1 MKIASL
7 YVVGMPIGN
16 SADISVRAL
25 SILQSVKY
33 IYTEDTRSFHNFLTV
48 LERDNKTIHFTNKDI
63 KSCFGENQYMR
74 AKEICELV
82 LGGENVC
89 LLSEAGMPLVS
100 DPGAYV
106 VEYCRRKGVSIQVIP
121 GPSAL
126 TTVMALSGFEPKST
140 IFLGYV
146 PKKKSVFAEIAK
158 VPIPAL
164 SYPLCVV
171 FFESSHRI
179 IKTLVELTKLDAR
192 ICIARNMTKQ
202 DEQVWVGVASEIDV
216 SLFPEKGEYTC
227 ALLVQ
232 KSNAI

>member
-1 MKIASL
+1 MNGATL

-16 SADISVRAL
+16 SADISARAL
-25 SILQSVKY
+25 SILQSVQY

-48 LERDNKTIHFTNKDI
+48 LKRDNVNLHFANKDI

-74 AKEICELV
+74 AQEILDH
-82 LGGENVC
+82 LKQGEDVC

-106 VEYCRRKGVSIQVIP
+106 VDYCRRNGVHIQVIP

-126 TTVMALSGFEPKST
+126 TTIMALSGFEPKST

-146 PKKKSVFAEIAK
+146 PKKKSVFVEITQ

-179 IKTLVELTKLDAR
+179 KKTLIELAKIDAR
-192 ICIARNMTKQ
+192 MCIARNMTKK
-202 DEQVWVGVASEIDV
+202 DEQVWVGNAREIEV
-216 SLFPEKGEYTC
+216 SQFPEKGEYTC
-227 ALLVQ
+227 AVLVQ
-232 KSNAI
+232 KKSSV